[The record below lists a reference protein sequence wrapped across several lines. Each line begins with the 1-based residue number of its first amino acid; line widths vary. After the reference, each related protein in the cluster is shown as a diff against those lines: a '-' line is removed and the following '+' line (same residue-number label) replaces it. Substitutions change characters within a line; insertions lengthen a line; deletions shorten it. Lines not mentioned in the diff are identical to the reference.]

1 MWSMLFAISH
11 LSLIFAVVMEQ
22 PVNPYVS
29 VIMPVYNAAGY
40 LDRSVR
46 SVLGQTDGDLELIC
60 FNDASTDESSAILH
74 RFAEADPRVRVIDS
88 AVNVKQGGG
97 RNRAMAAAR
106 GRYILFLDADD
117 WLREDAVELCRAAA
131 TGGDADLVF
140 FDYVRSSPTTGSES
154 PCSPLGDDATGMEGE
169 ALLKRVA
176 RRQTSIWSAMYD
188 RRLFSGRGLTFPEGV
203 FYEDN
208 AIALAVQ
215 LGAQRPVK
223 ISEGLYYYRVDNGS
237 VTRSL
242 DNPRFFDRIESAV
255 TLLNHLKRL
264 GLYESYRDEI
274 DNVFIN
280 QYYIHTVTGC
290 VYRFSRVPMDR
301 LRQVRQGIG
310 QYMPGW
316 RRNPYYHSL
325 PVLRRLKIELHA
337 RFPRAIHLLVHLKR
351 LLGGSGQA

>member
-11 LSLIFAVVMEQ
+11 LSRIFAIVMEQ

-29 VIMPVYNAAGY
+29 VVMPVYNAAGY
-40 LDRSVR
+40 LERSVR

-60 FNDASTDESSAILH
+60 FNDASTDDSSAILH
-74 RFAEADPRVRVIDS
+74 RFAEEDPRVRVIDS

-117 WLREDAVELCRAAA
+117 WLRQDAVELCRAAA
-131 TGGDADLVF
+131 TACDADLVF
-140 FDYVRSSPTTGSES
+140 FDYVRSSPTAGSES
-154 PCSPLGDDATGMEGE
+154 PCSPLGDDAAGMESRE
-169 ALLKRVA
+169 LLKHVA

-188 RRLFSGRGLTFPEGV
+188 RRLFAGRGLTFPEGV

-208 AIALAVQ
+208 AVALAVQ
-215 LGAQRPVK
+215 LGAERPVK

-264 GLYESYRDEI
+264 GLYESYRNEI

-301 LRQVRQGIG
+301 LRQVREGIRH
-310 QYMPGW
+310 YMPGW
-316 RRNPYYHSL
+316 RRNPYYRAL
-325 PVLRRLKIELHA
+325 PFSRRLKIELHA
-337 RFPRAIHLLVHLKR
+337 RFPRAIHLLVRLKR
-351 LLGGSGQA
+351 SFGGGSPT